1 MESQK
6 GIDFIY
12 QQKLLIA
19 EKFINIQ
26 FLVPFP
32 RLNVSLENQFR
43 NLSLLLK
50 NSWNDY
56 SFGCQLDHMNTNES
70 GLNFDYLLRHTE
82 NEFKS
87 VQLDILNMKKI
98 QRAFG
103 TKEQATKQTDNERT
117 KRGAGLIALGALTA
131 VTAGAGIACSLGSI
145 FGACG
150 GSSQDRE
157 DIDLALSQIEL
168 NNHRW
173 VEVKGKVN
181 SKMYL
186 IAEQLEDV
194 NSVQKR
200 IIQTQKNHTMVL
212 MKAVDIIQN
221 NSRALMAC
229 SQLFYARD
237 QMLQVQASLLGSF
250 SALLNELKMYRV
262 AIYSYKL
269 TILNS
274 VMIMVNKLI
283 PMALLPRS
291 DLEEKLRDV
300 NHWQSDTNE
309 RLSLAIP
316 ITQILTYYE
325 TKILR
330 NVDIVDNGMYFT
342 LAIPCYRSDSFKF
355 I

>member
-1 MESQK
+1 
-6 GIDFIY
+6 
-12 QQKLLIA
+12 
-19 EKFINIQ
+19 
-26 FLVPFP
+26 
-32 RLNVSLENQFR
+32 
-43 NLSLLLK
+43 
-50 NSWNDY
+50 
-56 SFGCQLDHMNTNES
+56 
-70 GLNFDYLLRHTE
+70 
-82 NEFKS
+82 
-87 VQLDILNMKKI
+87 MKKEI
-98 QRAFG
+98 QRTFG
-103 TKEQATKQTDNERT
+103 TKEQTTKQTDNERT

-186 IAEQLEDV
+186 TAEQFEDV
-194 NSVQKR
+194 NSAQKR

-212 MKAVDIIQN
+212 YE
-221 NSRALMAC
+221 L
-229 SQLFYARD
+229 YE
-237 QMLQVQASLLGSF
+237 SF
-250 SALLNELKMYRV
+250 SALLSELKKYRV
-262 AIYSYKL
+262 AIYNYKL

-291 DLEEKLRDV
+291 DLEETLRDV

-316 ITQILTYYE
+316 ITQVL
-325 TKILR
+325 L
-330 NVDIVDNGMYFT
+330 
-342 LAIPCYRSDSFKF
+342 L
-355 I
+355 